1 MTCHRYF
8 AEFFIV
14 AHRTYML
21 FVARCQA
28 RSRNDAYPLPECVT
42 ARSAAFKYK
51 RCVIRVRSAFARI
64 EIPCRIYT
72 IRRKC
77 KRILV
82 YGLDIKCMIFFIDF
96 CLTVLTK
103 IIVSGKIGI
112 MQFTVTLVFNLI
124 SQRETCQSLI
134 LSACRRIRISGS
146 VCYND
151 KIFCISSCG

>member
-1 MTCHRYF
+1 MSERCCIT
-8 AEFFIV
+8 FFFKL
-14 AHRTYML
+14 ADGADML
-21 FVARCQA
+21 FLTACCAVCRLACFPIA
-28 RSRNDAYPLPECVT
+28 ECVT
-42 ARSAAFKYK
+42 VWSAAFKYK

-64 EIPCRIYT
+64 EILGRIYA
-72 IRRKC
+72 ICRNC

-103 IIVSGKIGI
+103 IIVSDKIGI
-112 MQFTVTLVFNLI
+112 IQFTVTLVFNLI

-151 KIFCISSCG
+151 KIFSISSCG